1 MPNIPNVP
9 GVPPLPS
16 YSPNT
21 IVLLAADV
29 VLAILGLFGSQW
41 GVFLDGAKA
50 FDYHSIVDFDY
61 KQDWPT
67 SDYPVEDGG
76 FQSYDK
82 VELPFD
88 VRVRVARGGTESDR
102 ESLLSSVRA
111 AAGTLDLFDVVTP
124 EQTYSDCNITHVDF
138 KRSSAGGVGLII
150 IDIWFTE
157 IRQTSTSNFT
167 QTQQPGNSGQVN
179 TGNVSPQAPATSEI
193 DKNFDNGTWG
203 VQ

>member
-1 MPNIPNVP
+1 MVDIPNVP

-16 YSPNT
+16 YSPND
-21 IVLLAADV
+21 IVLLAVDV
-29 VLAILGLFGSQW
+29 IGAILGLFGSEW
-41 GVFLDGAKA
+41 GIFLDGEQA
-50 FDYHSIVDFDY
+50 FDYQSIVDFDY

-88 VRVRVARGGTESDR
+88 VRVRVASGGTEAER

-124 EQTYSDCNITHVDF
+124 EQTYSSCNITHVDF
-138 KRSSAGGVGLII
+138 KRTSSNGVGLIL

-157 IRQTSTSNFT
+157 IRITSTSTFT
-167 QTQQPGNSGQVN
+167 QTQQPGNAGQVN
-179 TGNVSPQAPATSEI
+179 TGNVNGQAPATSEI
-193 DKNFDNGTWG
+193 DKNFDNGNWS